1 MASVLVTGT
10 DSGIGLAATLVLGRA
25 GHQVYAT
32 VRDPSRASQLAEAV
46 DKERLPVSMLTM
58 DCRPMSP

>member
-10 DSGIGLAATLVLGRA
+10 NSGIGLATTLVLGRA

-32 VRDPSRASQLAEAV
+32 VRDPSRAS
-46 DKERLPVSMLTM
+46 
-58 DCRPMSP
+58 